1 MVVIMMNA
9 SFITKNKVFFFN
21 DLLFIINQKAHCALF
36 HEEDTIILRYERN
49 MNYVFNIILCDENE
63 MVLEGNINDVES
75 QREYRVNIKLMKKL
89 NPSVDI
95 HIYDDNTKVI
105 IDGVLQSQLLDSYH
119 ITENTMNIVDIKRHD
134 IISIQEV
141 LDKLKRKIVYK

>member
-1 MVVIMMNA
+1 MVVIMINA

-21 DLLFIINQKAHCALF
+21 DLLFIINQNAHCALF
-36 HEEDTIILRYERN
+36 HEEDTIMLRYERN
-49 MNYVFNIILCDENE
+49 MNYVFNVIICDENE
-63 MVLEGNINDVES
+63 MVLVANINDVES

-105 IDGVLQSQLLDSYH
+105 IDGVLQSQLLDSCH
-119 ITENTMNIVDIKRHD
+119 ITENTMNMVDIKRHD
-134 IISIQEV
+134 RISIQEV